1 MEKQNQKDPTM
12 VMLFFSPS
20 SLSKPWKNDRVL
32 KQFKKLDRE
41 ALNDELK
48 SGS

>member
-12 VMLFFSPS
+12 VMFSFV

-41 ALNDELK
+41 AFNDELK